1 VTIGASTSGTSN
13 AWLQFGV
20 PMPVGPSTT
29 SFEGGMKVFAS
40 SGNDDRSWS
49 LWADAHN
56 PRALRINYL
65 GDRAL
70 SVGGGTAVA
79 TFDYQGHA
87 EISGNL
93 TASQFH
99 TAEFELADLS
109 SSYLNVMSGHS
120 TNSGLV
126 FQTSGNSNN
135 LGYILGQHDSVGGLD
150 NLGFLDQTGNWAFNI
165 ISEAGTG
172 DDYTLKTAVFHGNA
186 RPSADAGSNL
196 GSATKRWLGLYSS
209 RVFNADGNAG
219 APSYTFAN
227 DTDIGMY
234 RRATNTLSFATDG
247 DYRAEFASDGDL
259 HIGTTGAVINNSAMV
274 HIKAPTSYFGL
285 TVWSQSSGWSA
296 LGVRNSSSGCTQ
308 SNNTE
313 CYAVAFYDN
322 GGGIVGSIRID
333 DVADSVRYLTTSDY
347 RLKENETA
355 LTGALDNILS
365 LKPYTYNY
373 IGDPNDTPVSG
384 FFAHEVSDYIPQAIS
399 GVKDEVWG
407 SDGPFD
413 AGTAKHQGIDY
424 GKMVPMLV
432 GAIQELEE
440 RVADLEDGQG
450 N

>member
-1 VTIGASTSGTSN
+1 
-13 AWLQFGV
+13 
-20 PMPVGPSTT
+20 MPVGPSTT
-29 SFEGGMKVFAS
+29 SYEGGMKVFAS

-65 GDRAL
+65 GDRTN
-70 SVGGGTAVA
+70 SVAGGTAVA
-79 TFDYQGHA
+79 TFDYQGGITVDKVVLEDYDH
-87 EISGNL
+87 IIR
-93 TASQFH
+93 
-99 TAEFELADLS
+99 DLS
-109 SSYLNVMSGHS
+109 TSYLQVVSGHS
-120 TNSGLV
+120 TNAGINFQNSGA
-126 FQTSGNSNN
+126 TNN
-135 LGYILGQHDSVGGLD
+135 LGYILGQHNSGGGLD
-150 NLGFLDQTGNWAFNI
+150 SLGILDETGNWAFNI
-165 ISEAGTG
+165 ITEAGTG
-172 DDYTLKTAVFHGNA
+172 DDYTMKTAVFYGNA
-186 RPSADAGSNL
+186 RPDADAGSNL

-227 DTDIGMY
+227 DTNNGMY
-234 RRATNTLSFATDG
+234 RRTTDTLSFSTAG
-247 DYRAEFASDGDL
+247 DYRAEFASDGDF

-333 DVADSVRYLTTSDY
+333 DVTDSVRYVTTSDY

-373 IGDPNDTPVSG
+373 IGDPNNTPVSG

-407 SDGPFD
+407 SDGPMD
-413 AGTAKHQGIDY
+413 AGTAKYQGIDY